1 MKIPE
6 NKTYTLF
13 GAVVLCDR
21 VVPRGALAVKDGVIT
36 YAGER
41 DMLDKTVGEAFD
53 LGDDYIAP
61 GFVDIHCHAGG
72 KYVTHVDPVRASRHH
87 LEHGTTSMLCTIYR
101 GFTTDEY
108 LSFIEKI
115 KEASENGC
123 GNIKGVHL
131 EGPYLNPRYG
141 AQSSESGDRPV
152 KENYMKLAATGM
164 VKQWTSAPEVPGVFD
179 FISDISKMGI
189 VPSIGHSMASP
200 EEVSEA
206 VRRGAKLVT
215 HLYDATGKSIEPT
228 AFDGTIEVSFNTAC
242 LIQDDMYYELICDER
257 GIHVRPEHVKLAAK
271 CVGVDRLIGI
281 TDACEGEDENTDV
294 NFVNGEIYGSLL
306 TMDRVAKNIKSIGF
320 TVPEVF
326 RMTARTPAK
335 VVGIDGVG
343 ELKAG
348 FKADVLVLDGE
359 LDLKNVITSY

>member
-1 MKIPE
+1 ME
-6 NKTYTLF
+6 NVKNYTLY

-21 VVPRGALAVKDGVIT
+21 VVMRGALCVRDGVIV

-41 DMLDKTVGEAFD
+41 DALAAPVGYEFD
-53 LGDDYIAP
+53 FGDRYIAP

-72 KYVTHVDPVRASRHH
+72 TYATHVDPVRASRHH
-87 LEHGTTSMLCTIYR
+87 LEHGTTSMLCTVYR

-115 KEASENGC
+115 KDASREC

-141 AQSSESGDRPV
+141 AESSEAGDRPV
-152 KENYMKLAATGM
+152 KENYMKLAATGFI
-164 VKQWTSAPEVPGVFD
+164 KQWTSAPEVPGVFD
-179 FISDISKMGI
+179 FISDISKLGI
-189 VPSIGHSMASP
+189 VPSIGHSSASP
-200 EEVSEA
+200 EEVAEA
-206 VRRGAKLVT
+206 ARRGAKIVT
-215 HLYDATGKSIEPT
+215 HLFDATGKSVEPT
-228 AFDGTIEVSFNTAC
+228 SYDGTIEVSFNTAC

-257 GIHVRPEHVKLAAK
+257 GIHVRPEHIKLAAK

-281 TDACEGEDENTDV
+281 TDACEGESDETDV

-306 TMDRVAKNIKSIGF
+306 MMDKAAKNLLAVGF

-326 RMTARTPAK
+326 RMTSRTPAK
-335 VVGIDGVG
+335 VVGIEKVG
-343 ELKAG
+343 ELKEG
-348 FKADVLVLDGE
+348 YFADVLVLERDMT
-359 LDLKNVITSY
+359 LKKVFTSY